1 MADIK
6 LCHINHEDTAR
17 IPSDTNNLK
26 EENEDLKN
34 RSMRLTLIFRR
45 EIGREQSDSW
55 KDVSRYLS
63 EYLANKL
70 GMNLYKVDMQVS
82 RAHHTPKSLL

>member
-1 MADIK
+1 MAYMK

-17 IPSDTNNLK
+17 ILSDTNNLK

-34 RSMRLTLIFRR
+34 RSMRLTLR

-55 KDVSRYLS
+55 EDVSRYLS